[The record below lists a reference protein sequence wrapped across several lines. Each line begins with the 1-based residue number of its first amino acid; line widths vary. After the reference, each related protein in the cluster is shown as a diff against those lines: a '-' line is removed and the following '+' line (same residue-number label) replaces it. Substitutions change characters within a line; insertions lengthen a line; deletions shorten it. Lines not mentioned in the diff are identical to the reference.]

1 MLLLIASTNPGKIR
15 EFRQMLAPAMGDIQF
30 TDLAQYPHAK
40 SVEETG
46 QTFLANACLKASGYA
61 RQLGTWSLADD
72 SGLAVDALGGKP
84 GVFSARWASMHQR
97 GEGDLPNNDL
107 LLEQIQAIPPE
118 RRTARFV
125 CSLALADP
133 TGRVIL
139 TASDSVEGEILRES
153 RGVGGFGYDPLFLVK
168 SLGKTTAELPPQEKN
183 RISHRGK
190 ALARL
195 AALMRRTALG

>member
-30 TDLAQYPHAK
+30 TDLAQYPQAK
-40 SVEETG
+40 SVDETG

-61 RQLGTWSLADD
+61 GQLKIWSLADD

-97 GEGDLPNNDL
+97 GEGDHPNNDL
-107 LLEQIQAIPPE
+107 LLEQLQTIPPE

-139 TASDSVEGEILRES
+139 TASDAVEGEILRQP
-153 RGVGGFGYDPLFLVK
+153 RGDGGFGYDPLFFVR

-190 ALARL
+190 ALVRL
-195 AALMRRTALG
+195 AALMRRTALR